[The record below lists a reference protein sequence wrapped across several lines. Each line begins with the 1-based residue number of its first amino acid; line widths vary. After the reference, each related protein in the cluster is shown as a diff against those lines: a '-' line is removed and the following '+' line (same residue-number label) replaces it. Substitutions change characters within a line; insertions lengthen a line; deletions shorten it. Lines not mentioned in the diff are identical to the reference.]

1 MDATGATERRGVL
14 HRFSAFSKNSQ
25 LRGVSGGV
33 LPGWSPWATL
43 ALIKEHHVNRLQ
55 KGLTALV
62 LLCAGGAQG
71 QTWDLNELSVLMPL
85 PRVIESGA
93 MWTPRT
99 SGGRGE
105 LLPASTYGVLPQIVM
120 GQDPARVFE
129 ALRVVALRFDPCF
142 QEGTVPG
149 PCQRQVRLVWQPL
162 VARGARLESGVGTID
177 ASVHSFHILDEAEW
191 RELVRGLRALKARFP
206 LGPGLPL
213 QVHPWL
219 AREGYGGPFWAE
231 FQRTVL
237 PFLGDENIGRV
248 TAMTVNPRGNV
259 WVFLGFDRTAG
270 RWHRQAIPRAN
281 HTAQGF
287 FSGLVGAPEFRADM
301 NPRPEGETT
310 LLEFFLDSAKMRA
323 EQPEERLIEAVRRA
337 HFIENPRLSNAGTVD
352 CASCHAARAIPAW
365 AEKNYPAWAGRAF
378 PERFVASGNAVNL
391 TVNPLRTNVLR
402 AFGYFGADPVI
413 AQRTINETALILTSG
428 AMNSR

>member
-1 MDATGATERRGVL
+1 MNL
-14 HRFSAFSKNSQ
+14 
-25 LRGVSGGV
+25 LR
-33 LPGWSPWATL
+33 
-43 ALIKEHHVNRLQ
+43 
-55 KGLTALV
+55 KGLIALV
-62 LLCAGGAQG
+62 LGCASSAWA

-85 PRVIESGA
+85 PRALEAGA
-93 MWTPRT
+93 MWSPRT

-105 LLPASTYGVLPQIVM
+105 LLPPAIYGVLPQIVM
-120 GQDPARVFE
+120 GQDPTRVFE

-142 QEGTVPG
+142 QEGAVPG

-177 ASVHSFHILDEAEW
+177 ASVHSFHVLSEPEW
-191 RELVRGLRALKARFP
+191 RGLTQGLRALKVRFP

-219 AREGYGGPFWAE
+219 AREGYGGAFWSE
-231 FQRTVL
+231 FQKTVL
-237 PFLGDENIGRV
+237 PFIGGDNIGRV

-259 WVFLGFDRTAG
+259 WVFLGFDRAG
-270 RWHRQAIPRAN
+270 GSWHRQAIPRAN

-301 NPRPEGETT
+301 NPRPDGETT

-323 EQPEERLIEAVRRA
+323 EQPEERLVEAVRRA
-337 HFIENPRLSNAGTVD
+337 HFLENPRLSNAGTVD

-365 AEKNYPAWAGRAF
+365 AEKNYPAWAGRHF
-378 PERFVASGNAVNL
+378 PERFVSPLNAANL
-391 TVNPLRTNVLR
+391 TVQPLRTNVLR
-402 AFGYFGADPVI
+402 AFGYFGVDPVI
-413 AQRTINETALILTSG
+413 AQRTINETALIISSG
-428 AMNSR
+428 AMNAR